1 MKVPAESI
9 AKILEMSRSGNS
21 ATSVAK
27 ELGLASSTV
36 RGILKRNTTAAIPQ
50 EQSVDV
56 SIEDTQMPSL
66 ALIGQTDADQFLN
79 SINAVAPAVPD
90 APVSDAMET
99 KSLSQ
104 RINLA
109 ESFLTSD
116 AMRPASSKGG
126 LFKSRALRMPKVLED
141 VAEDTIPAQ
150 PGPLSPVVA
159 PRSVAA
165 VPSDASSKAD
175 LIAKIT
181 MNVEAFEPLLGSVVQ
196 PNRQSFVSSLY
207 GKNERDLHVL
217 LAVINKTRTL
227 ANVTNQL
234 KGTLYMAAQG
244 MEAITT
250 KFIKMKTEG
259 FAQAIMSQD
268 EEIKM
273 ILKEMVMEQME
284 SFDKYQRPEL
294 RLALLFST
302 TLLMTDSANRMKEAS
317 KQRVEAKVASA
328 TIQKHS
334 DL

>member
-36 RGILKRNTTAAIPQ
+36 RGILKRNTTAAVPQ
-50 EQSVDV
+50 EQSVDA
-56 SIEDTQMPSL
+56 SIEDAMPSL
-66 ALIGQTDADQFLN
+66 ALIGQGDADQFLN

-116 AMRPASSKGG
+116 AMRPVSSKGG
-126 LFKSRALRMPKVLED
+126 LFKSRALRMPKVVED
-141 VAEDTIPAQ
+141 GAEDTIPAQ

-207 GKNERDLHVL
+207 GKNERDLQVL

-244 MEAITT
+244 TEAITT

-284 SFDKYQRPEL
+284 SFNAYQKPEL